1 MVMVDT
7 SDPPSDERKR
17 AEFWKRVRG
26 ICRKLVNRQTF
37 MLAVRVV
44 NLMVRVAE
52 LLKRLLGD
60 F

>member
-1 MVMVDT
+1 MVDT

-17 AEFWKRVRG
+17 AEFWKRGRG

-37 MLAVRVV
+37 MIAIRIIE
-44 NLMVRVAE
+44 LMVRVAE
-52 LLKRLLGD
+52 RLNRLLGD

>member
-1 MVMVDT
+1 MVET

-26 ICRKLVNRQTF
+26 VCRTLVNRRTF
-37 MLAVRVV
+37 MVAIRAIELV
-44 NLMVRVAE
+44 VRVAE
-52 LLKRLLGD
+52 AVNGLFGD